1 MHINLRRPTPR
12 QSRDKRPAYQA
23 AGSYRA
29 RLLMLVGLL
38 LFVIALMSEARK
50 PENYHWLTKLQGKN
64 TPPAVQPKAERPAP
78 RSSVKAP
85 SGMKIVDITDSMPNR
100 STNSSEPAE
109 KRPPRKRDEQSDSK
123 EQNQELSAGA
133 LTSSPEITPPPE
145 NESEFWEKLLTG
157 LDASERLSLFQL
169 LRLPSKDEAA
179 GPPADVTTVKPL
191 LEKLDQKISE
201 VYAAELVRGEPSPQT
216 AALLG
221 FKTNWDANVRPSLTA
236 VAEGQT
242 LDAEGEKKLAAARDR
257 IYRESLRMIQD
268 ASEVARPSD
277 SLAWLLAWQ
286 KLLNTP
292 LGATTPV
299 TPFEL
304 MTQPK
309 QFRGRPVSFSGTL
322 RGIETAPANREELG
336 LPQYYVLWIQPK
348 ELDRTPY
355 CVYAAELPSE
365 IQVTSEGFQSM
376 RQAVTIRGIFWKVR
390 SYVDTTKDV
399 ATCPLVLARNVIVA
413 EAPAAVEPYRWKP
426 PAWLL
431 WAITFLLPL
440 VALAIAWR
448 IYQTGREFVLPRS
461 PGRTRSIEE
470 SLNQLSSD
478 ESIETDRQ
486 RLARLE
492 SSEGEKE

>member
-1 MHINLRRPTPR
+1 NLRRPTPR

-29 RLLMLVGLL
+29 RLLMLIGLL
-38 LFVIALMSEARK
+38 LFVIILMSEARK

-64 TPPAVQPKAERPAP
+64 TPPTVQPKVERPAP

-100 STNSSEPAE
+100 STDSGEPAE
-109 KRPPRKRDEQSDSK
+109 KRPPRKREEQSESQ

-133 LTSSPEITPPPE
+133 LTSPPEITTPPE
-145 NESEFWEKLLTG
+145 NESELWEKLLSG
-157 LDASERLSLFQL
+157 LDSSERLTLFQL
-169 LRLPSKDEAA
+169 LRLPVKDDAA
-179 GPPADVTTVKPL
+179 NTPADLATAKTL
-191 LEKLDQKISE
+191 LEKLNQKISD
-201 VYAAELVRGEPSPQT
+201 VYAAELVRGEQAPQT
-216 AALLG
+216 AALLQ
-221 FKTNWDANVRPSLTA
+221 FKTDWDASVRPSLAA

-242 LDAEGEKKLAAARDR
+242 LDGEGEKKLAAARDR
-257 IYRESLRMIQD
+257 IYRESIRLIQD

-286 KLLNTP
+286 KLLNSP

-304 MTQPK
+304 MTQPR

-336 LPQYYVLWIQPK
+336 LSQYYVLWIQPK

-365 IQVTSEGFQSM
+365 IQVTSEGFQSL

-413 EAPAAVEPYRWKP
+413 QAPAAVEPYRWKP

-492 SSEGEKE
+492 SSDGEKE

>member
-29 RLLMLVGLL
+29 RLLMLIVLL
-38 LFVIALMSEARK
+38 LFVIILMSEARK
-50 PENYHWLTKLQGKN
+50 AENYHWLTKLQGKN

-85 SGMKIVDITDSMPNR
+85 SGMKVVDITDSMPNR
-100 STNSSEPAE
+100 SANSSESAQ
-109 KRPPRKRDEQSDSK
+109 KQPPSRRDEKNEPQ

-133 LTSSPEITPPPE
+133 LTSAPEITATPE
-145 NESEFWEKLLTG
+145 NESEFWEKFLTG
-157 LDASERLSLFQL
+157 LAPSERLTLFQL

-179 GPPADVTTVKPL
+179 NPRADIAAAIPL
-191 LEKLDQKISE
+191 LEKLDQKISD
-201 VYAAELVRGEPSPQT
+201 VYAAELVRGEQSPQ
-216 AALLG
+216 AATLLQ
-221 FKTNWDANVRPSLTA
+221 FKTNWDAGIRPSLTA

-257 IYRESLRMIQD
+257 IYRESLRLIQD

-292 LGATTPV
+292 LGATTTV

-309 QFRGRPVSFSGTL
+309 QFRGRSVSFSGTL
-322 RGIETAPANREELG
+322 RGVETAPANREELG
-336 LPQYYVLWIQPK
+336 LSQYYVLWIQPK

-355 CVYAAELPSE
+355 CVYAAELPGE
-365 IQVTSEGFQSM
+365 IQVTSEGFQSL
-376 RQAVTIRGIFWKVR
+376 RQPVTIRGIFWKVR
-390 SYVDTTKDV
+390 AYVDTTKDV

-413 EAPAAVEPYRWKP
+413 QAPVAVEPYRWKP

-440 VALAIAWR
+440 VALTVAWR

-461 PGRTRSIEE
+461 PGRTRSLEE
-470 SLNQLSSD
+470 SLNQLRSD

>member
-29 RLLMLVGLL
+29 RLLMLIGLL
-38 LFVIALMSEARK
+38 LFVIILMSEARK
-50 PENYHWLTKLQGKN
+50 PENYHWLTKLSGKN
-64 TPPAVQPKAERPAP
+64 TTPAVQPKAQPPAP
-78 RSSVKAP
+78 RSSVRAP

-100 STNSSEPAE
+100 SANSGEQAE
-109 KRPPRKRDEQSDSK
+109 KRPPRKQDEQSESK
-123 EQNQELSAGA
+123 ERNQELSAGA
-133 LTSSPEITPPPE
+133 LTSPPEITTKPE
-145 NESEFWEKLLTG
+145 NESEFWERLLLG
-157 LDASERLSLFQL
+157 LDSSERLTLFQL
-169 LRLPSKDEAA
+169 LRLPGKDDA
-179 GPPADVTTVKPL
+179 GNPPADVATTKPL
-191 LEKLDQKISE
+191 LEKLDRIISDI
-201 VYAAELVRGEPSPQT
+201 YAAEIVRGEQSPQT
-216 AALLG
+216 AALLQ
-221 FKTNWDANVRPSLTA
+221 FKTDWDANVRPSLTA
-236 VAEGQT
+236 VAEGRA

-257 IYRESLRMIQD
+257 IYRESIRLIQD

-304 MTQPK
+304 MTQPQ

-322 RGIETAPANREELG
+322 RGIETATANREELG
-336 LPQYYVLWIQPK
+336 LSKYYVLWIQAK

-365 IQVTSEGFQSM
+365 IQVNSQGFQSL

-390 SYVDTTKDV
+390 SYVDTQKDV

-413 EAPAAVEPYRWKP
+413 QAPAAVEPYRWKP

-448 IYQTGREFVLPRS
+448 IYRTGREFVLPRS

-486 RLARLE
+486 RLARLA